1 MLDLLFVLLMQTA
14 AGDPAAAAANQ
25 TQPGAEAPAPE
36 QPRTSDPK
44 QVVVLV
50 PGRAAFEGTRCEN
63 TARAGSR
70 VRRVVTCST
79 EQTRREARERAEWMV
94 NSSGESSRVGDR

>member
-1 MLDLLFVLLMQTA
+1 MMDLLFILLMQTA
-14 AGDPAAAAANQ
+14 AGDPAAAQADQ
-25 TQPGAEAPAPE
+25 TQTTAEAPAE
-36 QPRTSDPK
+36 QPRTTDPN

-50 PGRAAFEGTRCEN
+50 PGRAAFDGTRCEN

-94 NSSGESSRVGDR
+94 NSSGESSRVGRE